1 MENLV
6 LKAVYRSTYPHKTT
20 KNDVNVYS
28 LEGSPEA
35 VATYIADKVQERGS
49 CPFMDEKVF
58 GEGVPRLSTVDNL
71 GAEAFLERSVNGKWY
86 AERTVEKALEG
97 KLKQK
102 NLDERVANAIA
113 NAYVNE
119 LTNTIKSQLASK
131 RRSVTVATP
140 TPTEATPSEAGKK
153 AVDEIF

>member
-49 CPFMDEKVF
+49 CPFM
-58 GEGVPRLSTVDNL
+58 EGTEIPRLSTVDNL
-71 GAEAFLERSVNGKWY
+71 GADAIIERSVNGKWY
-86 AERTVEKALEG
+86 AELDTVNWNCS
-97 KLKQK
+97 QK
-102 NLDERVANAIA
+102 RVWLI
-113 NAYVNE
+113 
-119 LTNTIKSQLASK
+119 
-131 RRSVTVATP
+131 
-140 TPTEATPSEAGKK
+140 G
-153 AVDEIF
+153 